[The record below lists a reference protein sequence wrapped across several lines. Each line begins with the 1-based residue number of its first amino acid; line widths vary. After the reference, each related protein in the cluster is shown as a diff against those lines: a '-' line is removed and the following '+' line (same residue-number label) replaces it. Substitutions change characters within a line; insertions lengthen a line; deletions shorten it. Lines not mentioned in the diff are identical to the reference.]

1 MSTIS
6 KMETPTGQEE
16 TAILLEEQARRIA
29 TLQESLNQ
37 AGRIH
42 PNEAV
47 ILQEIK
53 RVVEERD
60 DMKRRLENLEL
71 LIERLKA
78 REIKL
83 KQFESSER
91 CANKLWR
98 GAHQGKDFWP
108 GKTGLLMWLMEQ
120 IDNANAKQPEEPKKP
135 EGYETLSDAIKKALK
150 NEIEGLISNF
160 KKNLETRRPIST
172 EYIKYNNI
180 ATKACEDEL
189 EKLTAHIDGKTTK
202 IDKALQNIDVTKRV
216 LVENS
221 CPSEFGLKDCEY
233 NPETGCTLCCEDC
246 WNEEVGE

>member
-1 MSTIS
+1 MSVS
-6 KMETPTGQEE
+6 KTETPTGQEE
-16 TAILLEEQARRIA
+16 TAILLEEYERRIA
-29 TLQESLNQ
+29 TLQESLKQ

-53 RVVEERD
+53 RVVDERD
-60 DMKRRLENLEL
+60 DLRRRLENAEL

-108 GKTGLLMWLMEQ
+108 GKTGLLMWLIEQ
-120 IDNANAKQPEEPKKP
+120 IDNTTAKQPEV
-135 EGYETLSDAIKKALK
+135 I
-150 NEIEGLISNF
+150 
-160 KKNLETRRPIST
+160 
-172 EYIKYNNI
+172 
-180 ATKACEDEL
+180 TKL
-189 EKLTAHIDGKTTK
+189 G
-202 IDKALQNIDVTKRV
+202 KALQNIDVTKRV

-221 CPSEFGLKDCEY
+221 CPSEFGMEDCEF
-233 NPETGCTLCCEDC
+233 NPESGCTLCCEDC
-246 WNEEVGE
+246 WNGEVEE

>member
-29 TLQESLNQ
+29 TLQESLKQ

-47 ILQEIK
+47 ILQE
-53 RVVEERD
+53 RD
-60 DMKRRLENLEL
+60 DLRRRLENAEL

-120 IDNANAKQPEEPKKP
+120 IDNANAKQPE
-135 EGYETLSDAIKKALK
+135 GM
-150 NEIEGLISNF
+150 
-160 KKNLETRRPIST
+160 
-172 EYIKYNNI
+172 
-180 ATKACEDEL
+180 TKL
-189 EKLTAHIDGKTTK
+189 
-202 IDKALQNIDVTKRV
+202 DKALQNIAVAKRV
-216 LVENS
+216 LIENS
-221 CPSEFGLKDCEY
+221 CPSEFGLEDCEI
-233 NPETGCTLCCEDC
+233 NPESGCTLCCEDC
-246 WNEEVGE
+246 WDEVLGE